1 MVSFLPKLKK
11 ENSVPSTATPA
22 NNTSVT
28 QTSNPQVAP
37 ADGAVANTPSVPKE
51 KKSFFKK
58 KKKEEAPAPNLDEFN
73 ANHGQKPVEKAP
85 DRPLIKY
92 RYVIVNAM
100 GKKENG
106 TFEAEN
112 ETEVRNFLLSQD
124 YEVVSIKVRPGY
136 DIDINDH
143 AKMKVGELS

>member
-1 MVSFLPKLKK
+1 MVSFLPKLKM
-11 ENSVPSTATPA
+11 ENSVSSTATPA

-28 QTSNPQVAP
+28 QTNNPQVAP
-37 ADGAVANTPSVPKE
+37 ADGVVANTPSVPKE

-58 KKKEEAPAPNLDEFN
+58 KKKDEASAPNLDEFN

-106 TFEAEN
+106 TFEAYKGIA
-112 ETEVRNFLLSQD
+112 SC
-124 YEVVSIKVRPGY
+124 
-136 DIDINDH
+136 
-143 AKMKVGELS
+143 M